1 MPRLWT
7 DTILHAADVVSAL
20 RQARQALRDAQTEAL
35 PFGPAYHAF
44 AAAESAI
51 DALAEIVAGQPI
63 RRGPEASERFSA

>member
-7 DTILHAADVVSAL
+7 DTIPHAADVVSAL
-20 RQARQALRDAQTEAL
+20 SQARQALRDPQTEAL
-35 PFGPAYHAF
+35 PFEAAYHAF
-44 AAAESAI
+44 TAAESAI